1 MILSPYSTRSVMPGL
16 KVLFHW
22 GTGSVFLES
31 SPREKYPPARLLPQ
45 EDDCAIKSLYFV
57 PGESSS

>member
-22 GTGSVFLES
+22 GTDRSFLKVLLGK
-31 SPREKYPPARLLPQ
+31 KYPPARLLPQ
-45 EDDCAIKSLYFV
+45 EDDCAIKSFYFV

>member
-31 SPREKYPPARLLPQ
+31 SPREKISS
-45 EDDCAIKSLYFV
+45 CSLTAA
-57 PGESSS
+57 GG